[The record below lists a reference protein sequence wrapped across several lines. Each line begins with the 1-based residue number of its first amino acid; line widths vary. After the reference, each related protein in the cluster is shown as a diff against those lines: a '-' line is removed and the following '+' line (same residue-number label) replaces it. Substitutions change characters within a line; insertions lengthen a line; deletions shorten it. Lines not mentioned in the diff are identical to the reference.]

1 MGTIASYY
9 ATGIK
14 NFANILVSFNKAH
27 SMQRRSSDETFAPL
41 ASLSREFMTRMGWE
55 KEVRLADLR
64 RLWNDTLG
72 DPIARVSYPFS
83 LSETEIVIACLS
95 PLWKRELS
103 FLETEIRDKLGRS
116 QPTFSSLPFVFR
128 VVRPFRKG
136 STGRERPK
144 GDAPKI
150 EALWKEAEKISAHL
164 PPALRERGRT
174 FVLGQLLAGTHLD
187 SEARKNSPRHA

>member
-14 NFANILVSFNKAH
+14 NFANILVSLNKAH
-27 SMQRRSSDETFAPL
+27 SMKRRSADETFAPL
-41 ASLSREFMTRMGWE
+41 ATLSREFMIRMGWK
-55 KEVRLADLR
+55 KEVQLADLR
-64 RLWNDTLG
+64 RLWSDTLG
-72 DPIARVSYPFS
+72 DPIARVSYPLS

-116 QPTFSSLPFVFR
+116 QPTFSSRTLVFR

-136 STGRERPK
+136 STEKARPQ
-144 GDAPKI
+144 GDGPTI
-150 EALWKEAEKISAHL
+150 EALWKEAEKISSPL

-187 SEARKNSPRHA
+187 LEAQKNSRRHS